1 MALLLAVSATAQ
13 EQKRSRFNP
22 EEFKAK
28 MEAYITQK
36 AELTTAEAE
45 KVLPIFLEMK
55 DKQFEVMKKVQK
67 LKQKREEQFENDKDY
82 EEALEKMGELNIQ
95 GAKIEAAYYKKMCKA
110 VSAKKAYRIKMADNA
125 FHRDALQHFRN
136 GPKDKDKQPPKRRP

>member
-1 MALLLAVSATAQ
+1 MAQTQ
-13 EQKRSRFNP
+13 ENKRPRFNP

-36 AELTTAEAE
+36 AELTPAEAE

-67 LKQKREEQFENDKDY
+67 LKQKREEQFENEKDY
-82 EEALEKMGELNIQ
+82 EEALEKMGELDIQ
-95 GAKIEAAYYKKMCKA
+95 GAKIEAAYYKKMSQA
-110 VSAKKAYRIKMADNA
+110 VSAKKAYRIKMADDA
-125 FHRDALQHFRN
+125 FHREALQRFQK
-136 GPKDKDKQPPKRRP
+136 GPKDKDRQPPKRKP